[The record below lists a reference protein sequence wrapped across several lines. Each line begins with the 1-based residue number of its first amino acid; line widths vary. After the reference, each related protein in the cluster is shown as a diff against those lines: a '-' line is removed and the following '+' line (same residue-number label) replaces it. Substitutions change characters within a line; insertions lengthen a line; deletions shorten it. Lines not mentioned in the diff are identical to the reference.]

1 MAWMILWMLLLSSG
15 FFQDAVGCTN
25 DTCHED
31 NALVQLPKSQSSTT
45 TTTLPGRWVLGAQG
59 SNFGYSWFIIILSM
73 FISWEPRAESG
84 RTYTYIDIIYIYIC
98 LDHGPSSQQNTP
110 SYVMFLGK
118 VSSFFFVKMFCKISA
133 LRTPCQ
139 EFLHKA
145 AMMLVKQCR
154 ARAT

>member
-84 RTYTYIDIIYIYIC
+84 RTYTYIDIIYIYIFAWTMG
-98 LDHGPSSQQNTP
+98 HPPNKTP
-110 SYVMFLGK
+110 RHM
-118 VSSFFFVKMFCKISA
+118 
-133 LRTPCQ
+133 
-139 EFLHKA
+139 
-145 AMMLVKQCR
+145 
-154 ARAT
+154 